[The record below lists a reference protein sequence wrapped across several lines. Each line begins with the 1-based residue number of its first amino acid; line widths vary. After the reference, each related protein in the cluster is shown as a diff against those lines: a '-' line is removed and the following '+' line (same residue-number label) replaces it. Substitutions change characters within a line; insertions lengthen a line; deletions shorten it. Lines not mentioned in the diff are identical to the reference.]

1 MKTHRG
7 EIALVLVA
15 LGVHVV
21 YMYFLFKELG
31 LL

>member
-7 EIALVLVA
+7 EITLVLVA
-15 LGVHVV
+15 LGIHVV
-21 YMYFLFKELG
+21 YMFFLFKELG

>member
-1 MKTHRG
+1 MNTHRG
-7 EIALVLVA
+7 EVTLVLVA

-21 YMYFLFKELG
+21 YMYFLFEELG